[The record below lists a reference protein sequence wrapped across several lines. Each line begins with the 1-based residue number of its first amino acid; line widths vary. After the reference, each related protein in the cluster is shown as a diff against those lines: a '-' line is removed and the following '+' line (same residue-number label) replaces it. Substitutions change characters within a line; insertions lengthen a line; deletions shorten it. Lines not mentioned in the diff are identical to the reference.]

1 MIPASEQMTDTDVNR
16 QIFMNNTGKIL
27 VIGACGQIGS
37 ELTRALRERYG
48 DNQVIAG
55 DRLSADG
62 HQGPGHPYVQLD
74 VMDKEHLSTLVRE
87 EGITQIYHLAAVL
100 SATGE
105 KNPQLAWQI
114 NMQGLLNVLDI
125 GVEAR
130 LEKVFWPSSIAV
142 FGPDSP
148 KSDCPQQTVTEPT
161 TVYGISKCAGE
172 YWCNYYHQKYGLDV
186 RSLRF
191 PGLISYLAAP
201 GGGTTDYAVDIFH
214 KAVESGEYECYL
226 KADTP
231 LPMMYMSDAIR
242 ATLELMDADAE
253 RLSVR
258 TSYNLSGLSFTPAE
272 IAAEIAKRIPGF
284 KISYA
289 PDFRQ
294 QIAESWPGSIDDSV
308 ARRDWGWSPKFDLE
322 AMVDEMLKAIKITV

>member
-1 MIPASEQMTDTDVNR
+1 
-16 QIFMNNTGKIL
+16 MNKTGKIL

-37 ELTRALRERYG
+37 ELTQALREQYG
-48 DNQVIAG
+48 NDQVIAG
-55 DRLSADG
+55 DRLSAESNT
-62 HQGPGHPYVQLD
+62 GPGRPYVQLD
-74 VMDKEHLSTLVRE
+74 VLDKDHLSRLVKE
-87 EGITQIYHLAAVL
+87 EGVTQIYHLAAVL

-148 KSDCPQQTVTEPT
+148 KKDCPQQTVTEPT

-214 KAVESGEYECYL
+214 QVVEHAEYTCYL
-226 KADTP
+226 EADTP
-231 LPMMYMSDAIR
+231 LPMMYMNDAIR
-242 ATLELMDADAE
+242 ATLELMDAHPDQ
-253 RLSVR
+253 LTVR
-258 TSYNLSGLSFTPAE
+258 TSYNLAGLSFTPAE
-272 IAAEIAKRIPGF
+272 IAEAIRKRIPEF
-284 KISYA
+284 RISYA

-294 QIAESWPGSIDDSV
+294 QIAESWPGSIDDRT
-308 ARRDWGWSPKFDLE
+308 ARQDWGWKPRFDLE
-322 AMVDEMLKAIKITV
+322 TMVHEMLKGMKVTV